1 MVFHTFSRC
10 VQGARHRSRE
20 LQDGKEHPCQDF
32 CECGGSTASGKK
44 GVKRE
49 YVYIAAADGH
59 GDSACFRS
67 AKGAEFAVMAV
78 RYICKSVAEK
88 YPIERLFEPPV
99 VAALAKEFVS
109 VWNTLVHVDVSA
121 SPFSESELASVEN
134 ARRAEQFRAGRQVEL
149 AYGTTLLG
157 AFFCGDG
164 WFAFQIGDG
173 TLTIK
178 DKNGGFSQPVPADER
193 CFMNQTTSMC
203 DENAASEIRFYV
215 STDLPQAVFCA
226 TDGLDGSF
234 NTREQL
240 TDFYTKLLWLYDEY
254 IFDACAGCEKK
265 RCSRE
270 CRNALA
276 EEEIAS
282 YLPTLSSRGSGDDI
296 SLAIC
301 LCRDRNS
308 VPARKRR

>member
-32 CECGGSTASGKK
+32 CECGGSTALGKK

-67 AKGAEFAVMAV
+67 AKGAEFAVMAA

-99 VAALAKEFVS
+99 VAALSKEFVS

-282 YLPTLSSRGSGDDI
+282 
-296 SLAIC
+296 
-301 LCRDRNS
+301 
-308 VPARKRR
+308 